1 MDQTSKSSI
10 DAFFG
15 ADNVNTLPSIQVED
29 PSDGSKHVPRM
40 KKIFQHTCESK
51 LNRSIKKKN
60 NNQYS
65 MADLSSLID
74 MSGSL
79 TYSPSRSRSRGG
91 TRSRSDG
98 RRRGG
103 LTGLSVGLGF
113 SIPTTLM
120 IDRKT
125 SKAAFAR
132 IDPSNETKKRV
143 YVDDPI
149 LAELRTYLNSMDEY
163 KATSFTIWGGKT
175 LRNTPE
181 FTSYHENHIAD
192 WGSISTIINSL
203 EKIMQKFDV
212 PLAIING
219 DTVAALAGL
228 ALPRIDKEQ
237 LLNCCSNR
245 DTVEAAFTSMR
256 NANDHNQQFRAAILL
271 QSLLRRWK
279 AMRYY
284 REEKERRDAAMK
296 IQLRYRYHYYR
307 NKLVHQRAARDL
319 KIQLEI
325 EEGIIKLQKSWGS
338 KNLHPSFLVIIPCI
352 TVPDFIQKGT
362 KYFHELHAL
371 YTLFISQLARPNC
384 EICFVLPDHLND
396 HEMQR
401 LELFLNTLVDPS
413 DRHTGVDDIRKRLH
427 FVIPELG
434 MVLPKAA
441 KAASQMTLSDL
452 LWYSPGALRRIRR
465 LCSRHPG
472 SVLLPAGGI
481 ANLTHERIA
490 SYLNISLLAPNPHLS
505 SKLASRSIHKK
516 VFEEANI
523 SFPPGAHS
531 INTQDDLIKALARLI
546 AANMNVRRWNIR
558 LNTDIDNET
567 LLWFEP
573 LKLNIFDVINTEMKK
588 ILKLNDNNVN
598 AWYSRP
604 VQLSARKRISIEL
617 LEKIEEFIHID
628 RKDLFPSWIHFLRK
642 LKKFGGVVEADAEH
656 FKLGNISNS
665 FFIAPNGDLM
675 IEEGLD
681 KITDSTFESTQ
692 AYLYPSVLASS
703 NALKKVTK
711 AIANALY
718 YNYQAVGYFNV
729 TFVSYFDVW
738 EHCPRLW
745 ALDLHVGLSCASGAL
760 GCLQV
765 ISSHAPKLGAAD
777 DVVKNIKHKNMDHVI
792 NENIIDGN
800 YNNNG
805 GTNANTTT
813 ITTTTSTTTIATAG
827 NNQTNDIVSQFPG
840 PLDIVIPDP
849 PHLHVMED
857 RLFPQKY
864 VLNPEMHFHGA
875 RSMLYIPLIFHSPL
889 QNEDEDMFY
898 RLIAKR
904 GIVFNLAM
912 RIGVL
917 IMHIGP
923 LEKGMIGI
931 LCIHETRIRTLELAI
946 QALISIYELIGG
958 EEKIIEENK
967 HENENDDNNSNH
979 SNKHNMTSKNK
990 QQSITTI
997 GTVTSVDN
1005 STTTL
1010 NGNTNSYKFDKKLRS
1025 FEGIRLIRILGNLK
1039 TIMRHDISIKHSK
1052 SKNSINIDTNLK
1064 TDIETKIEQ
1073 K

>member
-1 MDQTSKSSI
+1 MEQTSKGSI
-10 DAFFG
+10 TAFFS

-29 PSDGSKHVPRM
+29 PSDGSKYVPRM
-40 KKIFQHTCESK
+40 KKIFQHTQDSK
-51 LNRSIKKKN
+51 IKRNRKKN
-60 NNQYS
+60 NNDNEYS
-65 MADLSSLID
+65 IANLSSLLD

-79 TYSPSRSRSRGG
+79 TYSPSRSRGRGG
-91 TRSRSDG
+91 LRSRRDG
-98 RRRGG
+98 KRRGG
-103 LTGLSVGLGF
+103 LTGLTVGLGF
-113 SIPTTLM
+113 KIPTTLM
-120 IDRKT
+120 VDHKV
-125 SKAAFAR
+125 SKNTFAR

-175 LRNTPE
+175 LRSTPE
-181 FTSYHENHIAD
+181 FTSYRENHVAD

-203 EKIMQKFDV
+203 EKIMQKYDV

-279 AMRYY
+279 AMRYF
-284 REEKERRDAAMK
+284 REEKERRDAAMA

-307 NKLVHQRAARDL
+307 NKLIHQRAERDR
-319 KIQLEI
+319 KIQLQI
-325 EEGIIKLQKSWGS
+325 EESIIKLRNSWGT
-338 KNLHPSFLVIIPCI
+338 KNHPSFLVIIPCI

-362 KYFHELHAL
+362 KYFHELHGL
-371 YTLFISQLARPNC
+371 FTLFASQLSRPNC
-384 EICFVLPDHLND
+384 EMCFVIPDHLNE

-401 LELFLNTLVDPS
+401 LDMFLMTLVDPS
-413 DRHTGVDDIRKRLH
+413 DRHAGIDNIRKRLH
-427 FVIPELG
+427 FVVPELG
-434 MVLPKAA
+434 MILPKAA
-441 KAASQMTLSDL
+441 QAASQMTLSDL
-452 LWYSPGALRRIRR
+452 LWYSPGALRRIKR

-472 SVLLPAGGI
+472 SVILPAGGI
-481 ANLTHERIA
+481 ANLTHEKLA

-505 SKLASRSIHKK
+505 LKLASRSTHKK
-516 VFEEANI
+516 IFEQANI

-531 INTQDDLIKALARLI
+531 INTQDDLIKALSRLI
-546 AANMNVRRWNIR
+546 VANMSVRRWNIR

-573 LKLNIFDVINTEMKK
+573 LKLNIYDVIKNEMIK
-588 ILKLNDNNVN
+588 ILKLNDNNVG

-604 VQLSARKRISIEL
+604 VQLSARKRLSTEL
-617 LEKIEEFIHID
+617 IEKIEEIIHID
-628 RKDLFPSWIHFLRK
+628 RKDIFVSWVSFLRK
-642 LKKFGGVVEADAEH
+642 MKKFGCVIEADAEH

-665 FFIAPNGDLM
+665 FFISPNGDLI

-703 NALKKVTK
+703 NTLKKVTK
-711 AIANALY
+711 SIANTLF

-765 ISSHAPKLGAAD
+765 ISSHTPKLGAAD
-777 DVVKNIKHKNMDHVI
+777 DVVVNIKHKNMEHVI
-792 NENIIDGN
+792 DENEYNDNNENNHDN
-800 YNNNG
+800 NNDNNKDYNNN
-805 GTNANTTT
+805 N
-813 ITTTTSTTTIATAG
+813 
-827 NNQTNDIVSQFPG
+827 IVPQFPG

-849 PHLHVMED
+849 PQLHVLED
-857 RLFPQKY
+857 RLYPQKY

-875 RSMLYIPLIFHSPL
+875 RSMLYIPIIFHSPL
-889 QNEDEDMFY
+889 KEEDEDMFY

-904 GIVFNLAM
+904 GLVFNMTM
-912 RIGVL
+912 RVGVL
-917 IMHIGP
+917 IMHICP
-923 LEKGMIGI
+923 LERGMIGL
-931 LCIHETRIRTLELAI
+931 LCIHETRIRTLELAT

-958 EEKIIEENK
+958 EEKIIEEIDDNY
-967 HENENDDNNSNH
+967 DDNNSIH
-979 SNKHNMTSKNK
+979 SNKSNKSHKSGGNNIKNK
-990 QQSITTI
+990 QQSIHTI
-997 GTVTSVDN
+997 GTNTN
-1005 STTTL
+1005 TTTTTTTI
-1010 NGNTNSYKFDKKLRS
+1010 NNTNTSDTIGNKNFNGIDKKLRC
-1025 FEGIRLIRILGNLK
+1025 FEGIRLVRILGNLK
-1039 TIMRHDISIKHSK
+1039 TIMRHDISVKHSEM
-1052 SKNSINIDTNLK
+1052 KNQENVEKKEEML
-1064 TDIETKIEQ
+1064 
-1073 K
+1073 